1 MMEKMK
7 ERNIIKFIKASYGK
21 KIDDQFY
28 LDLMCQLHQYDQEK
42 RYIQSITQIEKNIKN
57 HLSYRYGQVILKN
70 KNFIKFLFIPFLL
83 LYEYYKWKKEITKPK
98 SKIIKKEILVLVHR
112 DNQDF
117 IKHLIV
123 HISRLKKSRYFIKID
138 CCVLDE
144 DKDMRIWQEKIQIA
158 KISNLFSLITKDNLN
173 KIDEKKYDILILP
186 DEEVNKNIGKL
197 LMYDFVAKDILYVD
211 TIDQCLLSYFEGPLK
226 FSSNKETLLEFF
238 DYLIG
243 FKENNFYLVNLVAK
257 NKILSFY
264 EANSQ
269 NKFKAKNIN
278 KSLERLEIFYYIDK
292 LNNLAKSKNQDN
304 RICYILHNSF
314 PYSSGGY
321 ATRAHGLAC
330 GLKNKGYDV
339 HIITRPGYPMDC
351 DFDKYQVESILKNE
365 YIDGINYHRL
375 YSPIKKGMNIKQY
388 FLQAAEE
395 FEKIFL
401 ELSPS
406 HILAAS
412 NYQNAIPA
420 LIAAKRLGIPFSY
433 EVRGFW
439 EVTRAS
445 REKEYECSFD
455 YSLYATME
463 TLTAL
468 YSDNVFTLTKQMQE
482 ELRNRGCKEKEI
494 TILPNSCDISLF
506 KILEKDIELEKK
518 LHIPRNIPIIGYI
531 GTFVHYEGLDDLAQA
546 CVRLKERNIEF
557 RLLLVGSED
566 VTTGKNGKILDQI
579 INIFSSADILDWL
592 IAPGRVSHDQVSSYY
607 SLIDIAPFPRKSLKV
622 TEMVS
627 PMKPL
632 EAMAMGK
639 AIVASSVG
647 ALSDMII
654 DGETGL
660 IFKKGDIDDFADK
673 LQVLIKDENT
683 RKELGRS
690 ARYWVEKN
698 RTWRKTS
705 EILLSKINK
714 QEVFL

>member
-1 MMEKMK
+1 MK
-7 ERNIIKFIKASYGK
+7 ERNIIKFIKDSYGK
-21 KIDDQFY
+21 KIDEEFY
-28 LDLMCQLHQYDQEK
+28 SDFMYQMYLYNQEK
-42 RYIQSITQIEKNIKN
+42 RHAQNISQIEKNIKN

-70 KNFIKFLFIPFLL
+70 KNFIKWLLIPFFL
-83 LYEYYKWKKEITKPK
+83 LYEYRQWKKEKTEFKFK
-98 SKIIKKEILVLVHR
+98 SIKKEILVLVHQDDR
-112 DNQDF
+112 DF
-117 IKHLIV
+117 IKRFIV
-123 HISRLKKSRYFIKID
+123 YISRLKKTQCFLKVD
-138 CCVLDE
+138 CCVLGKN
-144 DKDMRIWQEKIQIA
+144 KDLKIWQEKIQIA
-158 KISNLFSLITKDNLN
+158 KISNMFSLITKDDLS
-173 KIDEKKYDILILP
+173 KIDKKRYDVLILP
-186 DEEVNKNIGKL
+186 DKEINKNSNEIS
-197 LMYDFVAKDILYVD
+197 MYNFSVEDILYLD
-211 TIDQCLLSYFEGPLK
+211 AIDPFFLSHFGDSLK
-226 FSSNKETLLEFF
+226 FSSNEEVLLEIL

-243 FKENNFYLVNLVAK
+243 FKDSNFYLVNLVAK
-257 NKILSFY
+257 NKILPFY
-264 EANSQ
+264 EANYQ
-269 NKFKAKNIN
+269 NKFKANNIN

-292 LNNLAKSKNQDN
+292 LNNLTEPKKQNN
-304 RICYILHNSF
+304 KICYILHNSF

-330 GLKNKGYDV
+330 GLKNKGYDI

-351 DFDKYQVESILKNE
+351 DFDKYQEELIPENE
-365 YIDGINYHRL
+365 YIDGIGYHRL
-375 YSPIKKGMNIKQY
+375 YSPIKKGMNIKKY
-388 FLQAAEE
+388 FLKAAEE

-406 HILAAS
+406 HVLAAS

-420 LIAAKRLGIPFSY
+420 LIAARRLGIPFSY

-445 REKEYECSFD
+445 REKEYEYSLD
-455 YSLYATME
+455 YSLYAAME

-468 YSDNVFTLTKQMQE
+468 YSDNIFTLTKQME
-482 ELRNRGCKEKEI
+482 DELRSRGCKEKEI

-506 KILEKDIELEKK
+506 EILEKDIKLEEK
-518 LHIPRNIPIIGYI
+518 LNIPRNIPIIGYI
-531 GTFVHYEGLDDLAQA
+531 GTFVHYEGLDDLAKA
-546 CVRLKERNIEF
+546 CVKLKERNIEF

-579 INIFSSADILDWL
+579 INIFSAANILDWL
-592 IAPGRVSHDQVSSYY
+592 IAPGRVPHDQVSSYY

-639 AIVASSVG
+639 AIIASSVG

-654 DGETGL
+654 DNETGL
-660 IFKKGDIDDFADK
+660 IFKKGDIEDFAAK
-673 LQVLIKDENT
+673 LQNLIEEKDK
-683 RKELGRS
+683 RMKLGIN
-690 ARYWVEKN
+690 ARHWVENN

-714 QEVFL
+714 

>member
-1 MMEKMK
+1 MK
-7 ERNIIKFIKASYGK
+7 ERNIIKFIKDSYGK
-21 KIDDQFY
+21 KIDEEFY
-28 LDLMCQLHQYDQEK
+28 SDFMYQMYLYNQEK
-42 RYIQSITQIEKNIKN
+42 RHAQNISQIEKNIKN

-70 KNFIKFLFIPFLL
+70 KNFIKWLLIPFFL
-83 LYEYYKWKKEITKPK
+83 LYEYRQWKKEKTEFKFK
-98 SKIIKKEILVLVHR
+98 SIKKEILVLVHQDDR
-112 DNQDF
+112 DF
-117 IKHLIV
+117 IKRFIV
-123 HISRLKKSRYFIKID
+123 YISRLKKTQCFLKVD
-138 CCVLDE
+138 CCVLGKN
-144 DKDMRIWQEKIQIA
+144 KDLKIWQEKIQIA
-158 KISNLFSLITKDNLN
+158 KISNTFSLITKDDLS
-173 KIDEKKYDILILP
+173 KIDKKRYDVLILP
-186 DEEVNKNIGKL
+186 DKEINKNSNEIS
-197 LMYDFVAKDILYVD
+197 MYNFSVEDILYLD
-211 TIDQCLLSYFEGPLK
+211 AIDPFFLSHFGDSLK
-226 FSSNKETLLEFF
+226 FSSNEEVLLEIL

-243 FKENNFYLVNLVAK
+243 FKDSNFYLVNLVAK
-257 NKILSFY
+257 NKILPFY
-264 EANSQ
+264 KANYQ
-269 NKFKAKNIN
+269 NKFKANNIN

-292 LNNLAKSKNQDN
+292 LNNLTEPKKQNN
-304 RICYILHNSF
+304 KICYILHNSF

-330 GLKNKGYDV
+330 GLKNKGYDI

-351 DFDKYQVESILKNE
+351 DFDKYQEELIPENE
-365 YIDGINYHRL
+365 YIDGIGYHRL
-375 YSPIKKGMNIKQY
+375 YSPIKKGMNIKKY
-388 FLQAAEE
+388 FLKAAEE

-406 HILAAS
+406 HVLAAS

-420 LIAAKRLGIPFSY
+420 LIAARRLGIPFSY

-445 REKEYECSFD
+445 REKEYEYSLD
-455 YSLYATME
+455 YSLYAAME

-468 YSDNVFTLTKQMQE
+468 YSDNIFTLTKQME
-482 ELRNRGCKEKEI
+482 DELRSRGCKEKEI

-506 KILEKDIELEKK
+506 EILEKDIKLEEK
-518 LHIPRNIPIIGYI
+518 LKIPRNIPIIGYI
-531 GTFVHYEGLDDLAQA
+531 GTFVHYEGLDDLAKA
-546 CVRLKERNIEF
+546 CVKLKERNIEF

-579 INIFSSADILDWL
+579 INIFSAANILDWL
-592 IAPGRVSHDQVSSYY
+592 IAPGRVPHDQVSSYY

-639 AIVASSVG
+639 AIIASSVG

-654 DGETGL
+654 DNETGL
-660 IFKKGDIDDFADK
+660 IFKKGDIGDFAAK
-673 LQVLIKDENT
+673 LQNLIEDKDK
-683 RKELGRS
+683 RMKLGIN
-690 ARYWVEKN
+690 ARYWVENN

-714 QEVFL
+714 